1 VSANPA
7 ASSQPASRSIT
18 LGSFRGNN
26 TMYTFNIPVTELVVG
41 ENTITLSAISG
52 SSGSQYLSP
61 AYAYDA
67 VDLIKTP

>member
-1 VSANPA
+1 
-7 ASSQPASRSIT
+7 
-18 LGSFRGNN
+18 
-26 TMYTFNIPVTELVVG
+26 MYTFKIPVTELVVG

-52 SSGSQYLSP
+52 SSGTKYLSP